1 MLVNREELYKRIEKF
16 MNEDDYYGEWEDYV
30 GYLMKKILDII
41 ENCPVPFYEKKYSQW
56 KVFKDNKSAFL
67 EYHCGKCGAT
77 FNNGDNEVERFS
89 FCPCCGT
96 EMIKYVKKV

>member
-1 MLVNREELYKRIEKF
+1 MLVNREKLYKRIEEF
-16 MNEDDYYGEWEDYV
+16 MEGDTYYGEWEDYISFYND
-30 GYLMKKILDII
+30 GILDII
-41 ENCPVPFYEKKYSQW
+41 ENFPKPSNEKRYSQW